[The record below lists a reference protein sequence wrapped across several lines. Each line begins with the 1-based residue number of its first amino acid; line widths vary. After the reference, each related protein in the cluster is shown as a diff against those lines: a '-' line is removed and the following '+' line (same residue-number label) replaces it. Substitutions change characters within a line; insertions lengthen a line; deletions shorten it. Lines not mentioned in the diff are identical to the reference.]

1 LQHDAV
7 LPDARARMTAPAL
20 TLRELLD
27 YTRDETE
34 HWHHWLAARP
44 PQVLELPVGEG
55 RTATVRGLV
64 HHIIVVE
71 RRYTDRLR
79 GEPITTYE
87 SVPSHSL
94 DALFGVFT
102 DTRQRLDEWL
112 ASATDADLARQLEF
126 QTLSAGTLSASA
138 RKIVVHLVLHG
149 VRHWA
154 QLATALRQ
162 QGHATDWPHD
172 ILMSDAFD

>member
-1 LQHDAV
+1 
-7 LPDARARMTAPAL
+7 MTAPAL

-27 YTRDETE
+27 YTRAETE
-34 HWHHWLAARP
+34 HWHRWLAARP
-44 PQVLELPVGEG
+44 PEALELPVGEG

-79 GEPITTYE
+79 GEPVTSYE
-87 SVPSHSL
+87 DVPNAPL
-94 DALFGVFT
+94 DALFATFD
-102 DTRQRLDEWL
+102 DTRARLDEWL
-112 ASATDADLARQLEF
+112 ASASDADLARRLEF
-126 QTLSAGTLSASA
+126 QTISAGTLSASA
-138 RKIVVHLVLHG
+138 RKIVVHLLLHG